1 MLHEFKEFINRGNVL
16 DMAVGV
22 LIGGALS
29 TLVKSLTSNLLNP
42 LISIFLG
49 SIDLSAIK
57 FRLGS
62 ALFTVGNFLNDVISF
77 IIIAFIVFLIVKFFN
92 HFRKEKKEDG
102 SISPTEQYLKE
113 IRDLLQQSKTDTPEK

>member
-22 LIGGALS
+22 LIGGALA
-29 TLVKSLTSNLLNP
+29 TLVKSLTENLLNP

-57 FRLGS
+57 FKVGS
-62 ALFTVGNFLNDVISF
+62 AMFTIGNFLNDVISF

-92 HFRKEKKEDG
+92 HFRREKKKAD
-102 SISPTEQYLKE
+102 SSSPTEQYLRD
-113 IRDLLQQSKTDTPEK
+113 IRDLLAKEKQN

>member
-1 MLHEFKEFINRGNVL
+1 
-16 DMAVGV
+16 MAVGV

-57 FRLGS
+57 FRIGS

-92 HFRKEKKEDG
+92 HFRKEKKDAG

>member
-22 LIGGALS
+22 LIGGALA
-29 TLVKSLTSNLLNP
+29 TLVKSLTENLLNP

-57 FRLGS
+57 FKVGS
-62 ALFTVGNFLNDVISF
+62 AMFTIGNFLNDVISF

-92 HFRKEKKEDG
+92 HFRREKKEAD
-102 SISPTEQYLKE
+102 SSSPTEQYLRE
-113 IRDLLQQSKTDTPEK
+113 IRDLLAKEKQN

>member
-57 FRLGS
+57 FRIGS

-92 HFRKEKKEDG
+92 HFRKEKKESG